1 MSKDICLYDNKL
13 RICLPDEFEAREDAE
28 QFYSSGKP
36 DFLFVSR
43 ETNAVLSV
51 AKAENTS
58 PDSSLEERINGY
70 FNLYRTIIPNF
81 DHYKLA
87 KKVSKSGTEIAAF
100 YYTSSSQE
108 RVLYNLFA
116 LTFVDNQDYIFSL
129 HCDLE
134 KIGACGIKFMNILS
148 SVTMVK

>member
-1 MSKDICLYDNKL
+1 MSKDVCLYDNKV
-13 RICLPDEFEAREDAE
+13 RICLPDEFEDREDVE

-36 DFLFVSR
+36 DFLFKGR

-51 AKAENTS
+51 SKVENIS
-58 PDSSLEERINGY
+58 PKSSLEERINGY

-81 DHYKLA
+81 DHYKIA
-87 KKVSKSGTEIAAF
+87 KKVTKSGTEIAAF
-100 YYTSSSQE
+100 HYTSTSRE

-116 LTFVDNQDYIFSL
+116 LTFVDNQDFIFLL

-148 SVTMVK
+148 SITMIK